1 MEVIRRSDERHPA
14 KGLLAGAAAGLI
26 AAWAMN
32 QFQAA
37 WSKASE
43 QLKSGEQKSQ
53 SQNSQSHER
62 EDKHEEKEDATMKA
76 AGKLA
81 QPALGRNLSKQEK
94 KKAGPIVHYL
104 FGTIAGAA
112 YGLVGEYLPMARV
125 GFGTVFG
132 ATLFLLADE
141 LAVPALGLSGSATEA
156 PLSSHLYGLSS
167 HLVYGASA
175 EGIRRGIA
183 KAG

>member
-1 MEVIRRSDERHPA
+1 MEVIARSDKRHPL
-14 KGLLAGAAAGLI
+14 KGLLAGAAAGLV

-32 QFQAA
+32 QFQSA

-43 QLKSGEQKSQ
+43 QLKSGGPENQ

-81 QPALGRNLSKQEK
+81 QALGRNLSKQEK

-104 FGTIAGAA
+104 FGTIAGAV
-112 YGLVGEYLPMARV
+112 YGLVGEYLPLARV

-132 ATLFLLADE
+132 AALFVLADE

-183 KAG
+183 KAA

>member
-1 MEVIRRSDERHPA
+1 MEVIARSDKRHPL
-14 KGLLAGAAAGLI
+14 KGLLAGAAAGLV

-43 QLKSGEQKSQ
+43 QLKPGEHQ
-53 SQNSQSHER
+53 SRFQTSQSHKQ
-62 EDKHEEKEDATMKA
+62 EDKEDAAMKA

-81 QPALGRNLSKQEK
+81 QALGRNLSKQEK
-94 KKAGPIVHYL
+94 KKAGPVVHYL
-104 FGTIAGAA
+104 FGTIAGAV
-112 YGLVGEYLPMARV
+112 YGLVGEYLPLARV

-132 ATLFLLADE
+132 AALFVLADE

-183 KAG
+183 KAA